1 MNPLQVFG
9 NGVVGNIDPLP
20 ECAHEREVLDLVLA
34 DRWPERCDADT
45 LAHVA
50 ECEICADVVSVA
62 LAMREDQALE
72 PIERAPVPDATLV
85 WWRAQLRAHEEAGR
99 KAARPI
105 AMVQGVA
112 IGIAGVAA
120 LSLGR
125 TFWPWIKQYAT
136 GVAQYATG
144 VAQYATG
151 VAESASG
158 SSTAASNV
166 SLTAASIASSTTA
179 AAAAAPWLTLAVA
192 VSIVATP
199 VAVYFALGRE

>member
-1 MNPLQVFG
+1 MKAVKTTDQ
-9 NGVVGNIDPLP
+9 LP
-20 ECAHEREVLDLVLA
+20 ECAHERDVLDLVLA
-34 DRWPERCDADT
+34 DRWPDRCDADT
-45 LAHVA
+45 LGHVA

-62 LAMREDQALE
+62 LAMREDQAREELRAVE
-72 PIERAPVPDATLV
+72 AAPVPDATLV

-125 TFWPWIKQYAT
+125 TFWPWIREY
-136 GVAQYATG
+136 
-144 VAQYATG
+144 
-151 VAESASG
+151 ASG
-158 SSTAASNV
+158 FSVVADSVSVSAAN
-166 SLTAASIASSTTA
+166 A
-179 AAAAAPWLTLAVA
+179 AAATSASVGTAPWLALTIA
-192 VSIVATP
+192 VSLVATP

>member
-1 MNPLQVFG
+1 MNTPQ
-9 NGVVGNIDPLP
+9 LP

-34 DRWPERCDADT
+34 DRWPDRCDADT
-45 LAHVA
+45 LAHVG

-62 LAMREDQALE
+62 LAMREDQALQPME
-72 PIERAPVPDATLV
+72 SAAVPDATLV

-125 TFWPWIKQYAT
+125 TFWPWIRQYAT
-136 GVAQYATG
+136 GLSEYG
-144 VAQYATG
+144 SG
-151 VAESASG
+151 ISAS
-158 SSTAASNV
+158 AVNF
-166 SLTAASIASSTTA
+166 A
-179 AAAAAPWLTLAVA
+179 AATASAVNTAPWLTLAIA
-192 VSIVATP
+192 VSVIATP